1 MEPKNIL
8 AALMVVMVWGLN
20 FVAMKT
26 AFVEVPPFLFL
37 FLRLALTAFPLILFL
52 PKPNVPLSSM
62 LWIGLFQWTFHFSLL
77 FTGMYIGLSGGIT
90 ALIMQCH
97 VIFTIIMTVIYFKVK
112 PTALQMLGLAVSFS
126 GLVLLTTH
134 GDCSANWLG
143 ILLVIAGAFA
153 VAVSNILYKT
163 LPKDVNMPSMIVW
176 SSAFAVPQA
185 AVLSLSLEG
194 WDAITAS
201 LTSITMPTIIAILYT
216 VFISTMVGIVTWAK
230 LMQSPESVKAL
241 PFTLLVPV
249 VALTAGH
256 YMMAEQ
262 VGWLDIIASA
272 IIISGLLINQISSI
286 RKAKVV
292 VLESEEQEPMKKA
305 A

>member
-1 MEPKNIL
+1 
-8 AALMVVMVWGLN
+8 
-20 FVAMKT
+20 
-26 AFVEVPPFLFL
+26 
-37 FLRLALTAFPLILFL
+37 
-52 PKPNVPLSSM
+52 
-62 LWIGLFQWTFHFSLL
+62 
-77 FTGMYIGLSGGIT
+77 
-90 ALIMQCH
+90 MQCH

-163 LPKDVNMPSMIVW
+163 LPKNVNMPSMIVW